1 MTNRRYP
8 RDTGLSIRIAFTL
21 LGLCL
26 MYVPLAVWVFGW
38 VWIAGGIQALALIG
52 FGLLLFLLLRPLFA
66 SSLGLASGTEPLGEE
81 EAPELR
87 VAIERLCGL
96 ADLPRPAIALL
107 EVDVPNAFTIGRALG
122 ENVIVVTRGLLDR
135 LDADE
140 LEAVLA
146 HELAHV
152 ANCDAFVMAIVSF
165 PARLLRTLVVGFAR
179 LPLKN
184 PAAWLVLLYFV
195 PLVVL
200 AWGADALATLLL
212 MSLSRY
218 RELVADRGAALLTGR
233 PESLMSALQK
243 ISDRISAIPQTD
255 LRATAGLNPFLV
267 MPANRVSDGFDLD
280 PFVLFPTHPTLA
292 RRIERLSGIARTLG
306 TATAVDERPLAVDE
320 PIRAP
325 NPRATLAFRLAVVT
339 WPLGWAVPYL
349 AGDQMNLA
357 LFGGLLGMV
366 TWVAAFVFALQGIG
380 RAERGAVG
388 GRLAAAS
395 LFILAAPLVFTF
407 VGFAAIALLG

>member
-1 MTNRRYP
+1 VTNRRYP

-66 SSLGLASGTEPLGEE
+66 SSLGLASGAEPLGEE

>member
-1 MTNRRYP
+1 
-8 RDTGLSIRIAFTL
+8 
-21 LGLCL
+21 
-26 MYVPLAVWVFGW
+26 MYLPLAVWVFGW
-38 VWIAGGIQALALIG
+38 VWIAGGTRAIAVLG
-52 FGLLLFLLLRPLFA
+52 FGLLLFLLMRPLFA
-66 SSLGLASGTEPLGEE
+66 SRLGLASGTEPLGEG

-87 VAIERLCGL
+87 VAIERFSGM
-96 ADLPRPAIALL
+96 ADLPTPAIAIL
-107 EVDVPNAFTIGRALG
+107 DV
-122 ENVIVVTRGLLDR
+122 VVVTRGLLDR
-135 LDADE
+135 LDTDE

-152 ANCDAFVMAIVSF
+152 ANRDAFVMAIVSF
-165 PARLLRTLVVGFAR
+165 PARLLRALVVGFAR

-184 PAAWLVLLYFV
+184 PAVWLLLLYFA

-267 MPANRVSDGFDLD
+267 MPAKRVSEGFDLD
-280 PFVLFPTHPTLA
+280 PFVLFPTHPTLS

-306 TATAVDERPLAVDE
+306 TARAEDERPLAVDE

-325 NPRATLAFRLAVVT
+325 NTRATLAFRLALVT

-357 LFGGLLGMV
+357 VFGGLLGMV
-366 TWVAAFVFALQGIG
+366 AWVAAFVCALQGIG
-380 RAERGAVG
+380 LAERGALG

-407 VGFAAIALLG
+407 VGFAVIALTGH